1 MNLLLGEPRNPCYS
15 FYSLERHETR
25 VNSVV
30 VEFSIPRGTFVQLNS

>member
-30 VEFSIPRGTFVQLNS
+30 VEFSFLEGHLCN